1 MVVSKTA
8 VETCPKC
15 GGKMH
20 QDEDTLDTWFS
31 SALWP
36 FSTLGWP
43 SETEDLKFFY
53 PTSTLVTGYDIIFF
67 WVARM
72 IFSAIEQTGK
82 APFETVFIHGLV
94 RDAQGRKMSK
104 SLGNGIDPLAV
115 IEEFGADA
123 LRLTLSTNN
132 SPGNDMRYSD
142 DKVRASRNFANKLW
156 NASRFILMNLS
167 DEITDESLP
176 ETLTAED
183 KWVLSQYNELVRQVT
198 DNLDK
203 FELGIAVAKLYDFI
217 WDVFCDWYIELGK
230 ARLQAGG
237 EESKNAQKV
246 LVYVMNNTLKLLH
259 PFMPFITEE
268 IWQALPHTGESIM
281 VAKFPEY
288 SEELN
293 FSEEEKEFGRVVDAI
308 RAIRNA
314 RAEMNVPPSRK
325 AKVYI
330 ETQYPE
336 AFKAGERF
344 FFRLAGASEVEIAP
358 EVKLEGA
365 VSAVTDSARIFIPL
379 ADLIDKEKELARLN
393 KELAACE
400 KDISIISGKLDNEK
414 FMAKAPEKIVEQEK
428 EKLARAKERMEN
440 IKESLKALQ

>member
-1 MVVSKTA
+1 
-8 VETCPKC
+8 
-15 GGKMH
+15 
-20 QDEDTLDTWFS
+20 
-31 SALWP
+31 
-36 FSTLGWP
+36 
-43 SETEDLKFFY
+43 
-53 PTSTLVTGYDIIFF
+53 
-67 WVARM
+67 
-72 IFSAIEQTGK
+72 
-82 APFETVFIHGLV
+82 
-94 RDAQGRKMSK
+94 
-104 SLGNGIDPLAV
+104 
-115 IEEFGADA
+115 
-123 LRLTLSTNN
+123 
-132 SPGNDMRYSD
+132 
-142 DKVRASRNFANKLW
+142 
-156 NASRFILMNLS
+156 
-167 DEITDESLP
+167 
-176 ETLTAED
+176 
-183 KWVLSQYNELVRQVT
+183 
-198 DNLDK
+198 
-203 FELGIAVAKLYDFI
+203 
-217 WDVFCDWYIELGK
+217 
-230 ARLQAGG
+230 
-237 EESKNAQKV
+237 
-246 LVYVMNNTLKLLH
+246 
-259 PFMPFITEE
+259 
-268 IWQALPHTGESIM
+268 M

>member
-1 MVVSKTA
+1 M
-8 VETCPKC
+8 
-15 GGKMH
+15 
-20 QDEDTLDTWFS
+20 
-31 SALWP
+31 
-36 FSTLGWP
+36 
-43 SETEDLKFFY
+43 
-53 PTSTLVTGYDIIFF
+53 
-67 WVARM
+67 
-72 IFSAIEQTGK
+72 
-82 APFETVFIHGLV
+82 
-94 RDAQGRKMSK
+94 
-104 SLGNGIDPLAV
+104 
-115 IEEFGADA
+115 
-123 LRLTLSTNN
+123 
-132 SPGNDMRYSD
+132 
-142 DKVRASRNFANKLW
+142 
-156 NASRFILMNLS
+156 
-167 DEITDESLP
+167 
-176 ETLTAED
+176 
-183 KWVLSQYNELVRQVT
+183 
-198 DNLDK
+198 
-203 FELGIAVAKLYDFI
+203 AKLYDFI
-217 WDVFCDWYIELGK
+217 WDVFCDWYIELCK